1 MTNHRSKVLTV
12 MKVNYILSHSL
23 LDPVTEQVTTLKQ
36 DLGVAGYGTLWSL
49 LEMLI
54 ASEGLSLSLD
64 YAVLCHTMKCD
75 RETLRS
81 VVEDYSIFT
90 LSGDHLSCTY
100 ITEEVNRQNA
110 RSIKRRERA
119 KKAARARWG
128 SQERE
133 SNATS
138 IEGECSKHK
147 NTDAC
152 SITSCNSDGLET
164 KNATSITSRA
174 HERPRA
180 RAKRK
185 NTSYSVSLTN
195 KPEKIN
201 YPPYTPLLFAGGE
214 KAGRYVVSSGAGG
227 DPVTD
232 TLRGELLVVRRELEG
247 LKRKLSHPDNP
258 KGSRSCVP
266 STEAT
271 DVIVSTL
278 EKPWR
283 ELVQEWV
290 TYRREIGSPIRG
302 RLAIGK
308 FYDRLHQLSGGD
320 LSTARQIINRSMAN
334 GYKGIDLRTS
344 GYTSGSDPFRT
355 DDNGRVVDSTV
366 GQDYSRNLSIR
377 DCFRLKAEG
386 RL

>member
-1 MTNHRSKVLTV
+1 MTNHRTKVLTV
-12 MKVNYILSHSL
+12 MKVDYILKHSL
-23 LDPVTEQVTTLKQ
+23 LDPVTEQVSTLKQ

-49 LEMLI
+49 LEMLM
-54 ASEGLSLSLD
+54 ASDGLSLSLD
-64 YAVLCHTMKCD
+64 YPSLCHTMKCD

-90 LSGDHLSCTY
+90 LSGNFLSCAY
-100 ITEEVNRQNA
+100 VSDEVERQNA

-119 KKAARARWG
+119 RKAARARWG
-128 SQERE
+128 SAKSE
-133 SNATS
+133 SDATS
-138 IEGECSKHK
+138 IRDVCSKHK

-152 SITSCNSDGLET
+152 RITSSVPDKCFPSD
-164 KNATSITSRA
+164 ATSTPSRA
-174 HERPRA
+174 HVRSRA

-185 NTSYSVSLTN
+185 NTSYSVSQAN

-227 DPVTD
+227 DPITD
-232 TLRGELLVVRRELEG
+232 ALRGELLVVRRELGE

-308 FYDRLHQLSGGD
+308 FYDRLRQLSGSD
-320 LSTARQIINRSMAN
+320 PSAARQIINRSMAN
-334 GYKGIDLRTS
+334 GYKGIVLRTS
-344 GYTSGSDPFRT
+344 RFTSGSDPFRT
-355 DDNGRVVDSTV
+355 DDSGRVVDSTV
-366 GQDYSRNLSIR
+366 GQDYSCKLSIR
-377 DCFRLKAEG
+377 DCFRLKSEG

>member
-1 MTNHRSKVLTV
+1 
-12 MKVNYILSHSL
+12 MKVDYILSHSL
-23 LDPVTEQVTTLKQ
+23 LDPVTEQVDTLKQ

-49 LEMLI
+49 IEMLT
-54 ASEGLSLSLD
+54 ASDGLTLSLD
-64 YAVLCHTMKCD
+64 YATLCQTMKCD

-90 LSGDHLSCTY
+90 LSDDHLSCTY
-100 ITEEVNRQNA
+100 VTEEVELQNA

-128 SQERE
+128 SQK
-133 SNATS
+133 SDNNATS
-138 IEGECSKHK
+138 IEGKCSKHK
-147 NTDAC
+147 ETDAC
-152 SITSCNSDGLET
+152 SITSSVSDRCYT
-164 KNATSITSRA
+164 SDATSIPSRA
-174 HERPRA
+174 HVRSCA

-201 YPPYTPLLFAGGE
+201 YPPYTPLLFSRRE
-214 KAGRYVVSSGAGG
+214 KVGRYVTSSGAGG
-227 DPVTD
+227 EPITD
-232 TLRGELLVVRRELEG
+232 TLRGELLAFRTELEE
-247 LKRKLSHPDNP
+247 LKRKLSPQVKSKESKP
-258 KGSRSCVP
+258 YAS

-271 DVIVSTL
+271 DAIVSTL
-278 EKPWR
+278 EQPWQ
-283 ELVQEWV
+283 ELVCEWV

-302 RLAIGK
+302 KLAIGK
-308 FYDRLHQLSGGD
+308 FYDRLRQLSGSD
-320 LSTARQIINRSMAN
+320 PSTARQIINRSMAN

-344 GYTSGSDPFRT
+344 RYTSGSDPFRT

>member
-12 MKVNYILSHSL
+12 MKVDYILSHSL
-23 LDPVTEQVTTLKQ
+23 LDPVTEQVNTLKQ

-54 ASEGLSLSLD
+54 ASDGLTLSLD
-64 YAVLCHTMKCD
+64 YATLCQTMMCD

-100 ITEEVNRQNA
+100 VTEEVELQNA

-128 SQERE
+128 SQK
-133 SNATS
+133 SDNNATS
-138 IEGECSKHK
+138 IEGKCSKHK
-147 NTDAC
+147 ETDAC
-152 SITSCNSDGLET
+152 SITSSISDKCFHT
-164 KNATSITSRA
+164 DATSSPSRA
-174 HERPRA
+174 HVHSRA
-180 RAKRK
+180 RAKRN

-201 YPPYTPLLFAGGE
+201 YPPYTPLLFSHRE
-214 KAGRYVVSSGAGG
+214 KVGRYVTSSVAGS
-227 DPVTD
+227 DPITD
-232 TLRGELLVVRRELEG
+232 AIRGELLIVRTELEE
-247 LKRKLSHPDNP
+247 LKCKLSHQGKSNGSKPDA
-258 KGSRSCVP
+258 S
-266 STEAT
+266 STEGTEA
-271 DVIVSTL
+271 IVSTL
-278 EKPWR
+278 EQPWQ
-283 ELVQEWV
+283 ELVREWV

-308 FYDRLHQLSGGD
+308 FYDRLRQLSGGD
-320 LSTARQIINRSMAN
+320 PSTARQIINRSIAN
-334 GYKGIDLRTS
+334 GYKGIDLHTS
-344 GYTSGSDPFRT
+344 RYTTGSDPFRT
-355 DDNGRVVDSTV
+355 DERGKVVDSTV
-366 GQDYSRNLSIR
+366 GQDYSRKLSIR
-377 DCFRLKAEG
+377 DCFKLRAEG

>member
-1 MTNHRSKVLTV
+1 
-12 MKVNYILSHSL
+12 MKIDYILSHSL
-23 LDPVTEQVTTLKQ
+23 LDPVTEQVAILKQ

-49 LEMLI
+49 IEMLI
-54 ASEGLSLSLD
+54 ASDGLTLSLD
-64 YAVLCHTMKCD
+64 YATLCQTMKCD

-100 ITEEVNRQNA
+100 VTEEIEQQNA

-119 KKAARARWG
+119 KKAAKARWG
-128 SQERE
+128 SRKSE
-133 SNATS
+133 SDATS
-138 IEGECSKHK
+138 IRNVCSKHK

-152 SITSCNSDGLET
+152 SITYCKSDGSET
-164 KNATSITSRA
+164 QNATSITSRA
-174 HERPRA
+174 HVRPRA

-201 YPPYTPLLFAGGE
+201 YPPYTPLLFSRGE
-214 KAGRYVVSSGAGG
+214 KVGRYVVSSGAGG

-320 LSTARQIINRSMAN
+320 PSTARQIINRSMAN

-344 GYTSGSDPFRT
+344 RYTSGSDPFRT

>member
-1 MTNHRSKVLTV
+1 
-12 MKVNYILSHSL
+12 MKIDYILSHSL
-23 LDPVTEQVTTLKQ
+23 LDPVTEQVAILKQ

-49 LEMLI
+49 IEMLI
-54 ASEGLSLSLD
+54 ASDGLTLSLD
-64 YAVLCHTMKCD
+64 YATLCQTMKCD

-100 ITEEVNRQNA
+100 VTEEIEQQNA

-119 KKAARARWG
+119 KKAAKARWG
-128 SQERE
+128 SRKSE
-133 SNATS
+133 SDATS
-138 IEGECSKHK
+138 IKDVCSKHK

-152 SITSCNSDGLET
+152 SITSCKSGGSET
-164 KNATSITSRA
+164 KNATSIPSRA
-174 HERPRA
+174 HVRPRA
-180 RAKRK
+180 HAKRK
-185 NTSYSVSLTN
+185 NNSYSVSQSS

-201 YPPYTPLLFAGGE
+201 YPPYTPLLFSGGK
-214 KAGRYVVSSGAGG
+214 KAGRYVTSTGAGG

-232 TLRGELLVVRRELEG
+232 TLRGELLVVRRELGE

-320 LSTARQIINRSMAN
+320 PSTARQIINRSMAN

-344 GYTSGSDPFRT
+344 RYTSGSDPFRT

-366 GQDYSRNLSIR
+366 GQDYSRKLSIR

>member
-12 MKVNYILSHSL
+12 MQANYILSHSL

-49 LEMLI
+49 LEMLM
-54 ASEGLSLSLD
+54 ASDGLSLSLD
-64 YAVLCHTMKCD
+64 YPSLCHTMKCD
-75 RETLRS
+75 RETLQS

-90 LSGDHLSCTY
+90 LSGDHLSCSY
-100 ITEEVNRQNA
+100 VTEEVERQNA

-128 SQERE
+128 SQK
-133 SNATS
+133 SKSDAT
-138 IEGECSKHK
+138 IIRDVCSKHK
-147 NTDAC
+147 KSDAY
-152 SITSCNSDGLET
+152 SITSCNPEELEVQ
-164 KNATSITSRA
+164 NATSIPSRS
-174 HERPRA
+174 HVRPRA

-201 YPPYTPLLFAGGE
+201 YPPYTPLLFSCHE
-214 KAGRYVVSSGAGG
+214 KVGRYVTSSGAGG
-227 DPVTD
+227 DPITD
-232 TLRGELLVVRRELEG
+232 ALRGELLVVRTELEE
-247 LKRKLSHPDNP
+247 LKRKLSPSDKS
-258 KGSRSCVP
+258 KGSRSCVS
-266 STEAT
+266 STEGTEA
-271 DVIVSTL
+271 IVSTL
-278 EKPWR
+278 EQPWQ
-283 ELVQEWV
+283 ELVREWV
-290 TYRREIGSPIRG
+290 TYRKEIGSPIRG

-308 FYDRLHQLSGGD
+308 FHDRLRQLSGGD
-320 LSTARQIINRSMAN
+320 PSTARQIINRSIAN

-344 GYTSGSDPFRT
+344 RYTSGSDPFRT

-366 GQDYSRNLSIR
+366 GQDYSRKLSIR
-377 DCFRLKAEG
+377 DCFRLKSEG

>member
-1 MTNHRSKVLTV
+1 MTNHRTKVLTV
-12 MKVNYILSHSL
+12 MQANYILSNSL
-23 LDPVTEQVTTLKQ
+23 LDPVTEQVSTLKQ

-49 LEMLI
+49 LEMLM
-54 ASEGLSLSLD
+54 ASDGLSLSLD
-64 YAVLCHTMKCD
+64 YASLCHTMKCD

-90 LSGDHLSCTY
+90 LSGDHLSCSY
-100 ITEEVNRQNA
+100 VTEEVERQNA
-110 RSIKRRERA
+110 RSIKRHERA
-119 KKAARARWG
+119 KKAAKARWG
-128 SQERE
+128 SRKSE
-133 SNATS
+133 SDATS
-138 IEGECSKHK
+138 IRDVCSKHK
-147 NTDAC
+147 NNNAC
-152 SITSCNSDGLET
+152 SITSCKSDGSEAQ
-164 KNATSITSRA
+164 NATSITSRA
-174 HERPRA
+174 HVRPRA
-180 RAKRK
+180 HAKRK
-185 NTSYSVSLTN
+185 NNSYSVSQSS

-214 KAGRYVVSSGAGG
+214 KARQYVTSSGAGG
-227 DPVTD
+227 DPITD
-232 TLRGELLVVRRELEG
+232 ALRGELLVVRRELEG

-320 LSTARQIINRSMAN
+320 PSTARQIINRSMAN

-344 GYTSGSDPFRT
+344 RYASGSDPFRT
-355 DDNGRVVDSTV
+355 DDSGRVVDSTV
-366 GQDYSRNLSIR
+366 GQDYSRKISIR

>member
-1 MTNHRSKVLTV
+1 MQA
-12 MKVNYILSHSL
+12 NYILSHSL

-49 LEMLI
+49 LEMLM
-54 ASEGLSLSLD
+54 ASDGLSLSLD
-64 YAVLCHTMKCD
+64 YTTLCHTMKCD
-75 RETLRS
+75 RETLQS

-90 LSGDHLSCTY
+90 LSGDHLSCSY
-100 ITEEVNRQNA
+100 VTEEVERQNA

-128 SQERE
+128 SQKSKSDATSIRDVCSKHKKSDAYSITSCKPEE
-133 SNATS
+133 LEVQNATS
-138 IEGECSKHK
+138 IP
-147 NTDAC
+147 
-152 SITSCNSDGLET
+152 
-164 KNATSITSRA
+164 SRA
-174 HERPRA
+174 HVRPRV

-201 YPPYTPLLFAGGE
+201 YPPYTPLLFSDGE
-214 KAGRYVVSSGAGG
+214 KLGRYVVSSGAGD
-227 DPVTD
+227 DPITD
-232 TLRGELLVVRRELEG
+232 TLRGELLVVRRELGE

-320 LSTARQIINRSMAN
+320 PSTARQIINRSMAN

-344 GYTSGSDPFRT
+344 RYTSGCDPFRT
-355 DDNGRVVDSTV
+355 DDSGSVVDSTV
-366 GQDYSRNLSIR
+366 GQDYSRKLSIR

>member
-49 LEMLI
+49 LEMLM
-54 ASEGLSLSLD
+54 ASDGLSLSLD
-64 YAVLCHTMKCD
+64 YPSLCHTMKCD

-90 LSGDHLSCTY
+90 LSGNYLSCAY
-100 ITEEVNRQNA
+100 VSDEVERQNA

-119 KKAARARWG
+119 RKAARARWG
-128 SQERE
+128 SAKSE
-133 SNATS
+133 SDATS
-138 IEGECSKHK
+138 IRDVCSKHK

-152 SITSCNSDGLET
+152 SITSCKSDGSET
-164 KNATSITSRA
+164 QGATSIPSRA
-174 HERPRA
+174 HVRSRA

-201 YPPYTPLLFAGGE
+201 YPPFTPLLFSDGE
-214 KAGRYVVSSGAGG
+214 KAGRYVTSSGANGN
-227 DPVTD
+227 PITD
-232 TLRGELLVVRRELEG
+232 TLRGELLVVRTELEE

-266 STEAT
+266 SIETT

-320 LSTARQIINRSMAN
+320 PSTARQIINRSMAN

-344 GYTSGSDPFRT
+344 RYTSGSDPFRT

>member
-1 MTNHRSKVLTV
+1 
-12 MKVNYILSHSL
+12 MKVDYILSHSL
-23 LDPVTEQVTTLKQ
+23 LDPVTEQVAILKQ
-36 DLGVAGYGTLWSL
+36 ELGVAGYGTLWSL
-49 LEMLI
+49 IEMLI
-54 ASEGLSLSLD
+54 ASDGLTLSLD
-64 YAVLCHTMKCD
+64 YATLCQTMKCD

-100 ITEEVNRQNA
+100 VTEEVELQNA

-128 SQERE
+128 SQKSE
-133 SNATS
+133 NDAAS
-138 IEGECSKHK
+138 IEDKCSKHK
-147 NTDAC
+147 ETNAY
-152 SITSCNSDGLET
+152 SIISSVSDRCFPSD
-164 KNATSITSRA
+164 ATSIPSRA
-174 HERPRA
+174 HVRSRA

-185 NTSYSVSLTN
+185 NTSYSVSQSK

-201 YPPYTPLLFAGGE
+201 YPPYTPLLFSDGE
-214 KAGRYVVSSGAGG
+214 KLGRYVVSSGAG
-227 DPVTD
+227 DDTITD
-232 TLRGELLVVRRELEG
+232 VLRGELLVVRRELGE

-258 KGSRSCVP
+258 KGSRSCMP

-320 LSTARQIINRSMAN
+320 PSIARQIINRSMAN

-344 GYTSGSDPFRT
+344 RYTSGSDPFRT
-355 DDNGRVVDSTV
+355 DDNGKVIDSTV

>member
-49 LEMLI
+49 FEMLI

-64 YAVLCHTMKCD
+64 YAVLCNTMKCD
-75 RETLRS
+75 RATLRS

-90 LSGDHLSCTY
+90 LSGNNLSCTY
-100 ITEEVNRQNA
+100 ITEEVERQNA
-110 RSIKRRERA
+110 RRMKRHERA
-119 KKAARARWG
+119 RKAAKARWG
-128 SQERE
+128 SRKSE
-133 SNATS
+133 SDATS
-138 IEGECSKHK
+138 IRNVCSKHK

-152 SITSCNSDGLET
+152 SITSCKSDGSET
-164 KNATSITSRA
+164 LNATSITSRA
-174 HERPRA
+174 HVRPRA

-201 YPPYTPLLFAGGE
+201 YPPYTPLLFSRGE
-214 KAGRYVVSSGAGG
+214 KVGRYVVSSGAGG
-227 DPVTD
+227 DPITD
-232 TLRGELLVVRRELEG
+232 ALRGELLVVRRELGE

-278 EKPWR
+278 EKP
-283 ELVQEWV
+283 
-290 TYRREIGSPIRG
+290 
-302 RLAIGK
+302 
-308 FYDRLHQLSGGD
+308 
-320 LSTARQIINRSMAN
+320 
-334 GYKGIDLRTS
+334 
-344 GYTSGSDPFRT
+344 
-355 DDNGRVVDSTV
+355 
-366 GQDYSRNLSIR
+366 
-377 DCFRLKAEG
+377 
-386 RL
+386 

>member
-12 MKVNYILSHSL
+12 MKVDYIISHSL
-23 LDPVTEQVTTLKQ
+23 LDPVTEQVSTLKQ

-49 LEMLI
+49 IEMLM

-75 RETLRS
+75 RATLRS

-90 LSGDHLSCTY
+90 LSGNNLSCTY
-100 ITEEVNRQNA
+100 ITEEVERQNA

-119 KKAARARWG
+119 RKAARARWG
-128 SQERE
+128 SAKSE
-133 SNATS
+133 SDATS
-138 IEGECSKHK
+138 IRDVYSKHK
-147 NTDAC
+147 KTDAR
-152 SITSCNSDGLET
+152 SITSCKSDGSEAQ
-164 KNATSITSRA
+164 NATSITSRA
-174 HERPRA
+174 HVRPRA
-180 RAKRK
+180 HAKRK
-185 NTSYSVSLTN
+185 NNSYSVSQSS

-214 KAGRYVVSSGAGG
+214 KARQYVTSSGAGG
-227 DPVTD
+227 DPITD
-232 TLRGELLVVRRELEG
+232 TLRGELLVVRRELDE

-271 DVIVSTL
+271 DEIVATL
-278 EKPWR
+278 EKPWQ

-320 LSTARQIINRSMAN
+320 PSTARQIINRSMAN

-344 GYTSGSDPFRT
+344 RYTSGSDPFRT

>member
-1 MTNHRSKVLTV
+1 
-12 MKVNYILSHSL
+12 MKIDYILSHSL
-23 LDPVTEQVTTLKQ
+23 LDPVTEQVAILKQ

-49 LEMLI
+49 IEMLI
-54 ASEGLSLSLD
+54 ASDGLTLSLD
-64 YAVLCHTMKCD
+64 YATLCQTMKCD

-100 ITEEVNRQNA
+100 VTEEIEQQNA
-110 RSIKRRERA
+110 RSIKRRDRA
-119 KKAARARWG
+119 RKAARARWG
-128 SQERE
+128 SAKGE

-138 IEGECSKHK
+138 IKDVCSKHK
-147 NTDAC
+147 KSDAC
-152 SITSCNSDGLET
+152 SITPRKSENLGVR
-164 KNATSITSRA
+164 NATSIPSHT
-174 HERPRA
+174 HVRPRA

-185 NTSYSVSLTN
+185 NNSYSVSQAN

-227 DPVTD
+227 DPITD
-232 TLRGELLVVRRELEG
+232 TLRGELLVVRTELKE
-247 LKRKLSHPDNP
+247 LKRKLNHPQ
-258 KGSRSCVP
+258 KSRSAQSDARP
-266 STEAT
+266 YAT
-271 DVIVSTL
+271 DDEIVATL
-278 EKPWR
+278 EKPWQ
-283 ELVQEWV
+283 ELVCEWV

-320 LSTARQIINRSMAN
+320 PSTARQIINRSMAN

-344 GYTSGSDPFRT
+344 RYTSGSDPFRT

-366 GQDYSRNLSIR
+366 GQDYSRKISIR

>member
-1 MTNHRSKVLTV
+1 M
-12 MKVNYILSHSL
+12 
-23 LDPVTEQVTTLKQ
+23 LDPVTEQVATLKQ

-49 LEMLI
+49 LEMLV
-54 ASEGLSLSLD
+54 ASDGLTLSLD
-64 YAVLCHTMKCD
+64 YATLCHTMKCD

-100 ITEEVNRQNA
+100 VTKEVDLQNA

-119 KKAARARWG
+119 RKAARARWG
-128 SQERE
+128 SAKSE
-133 SNATS
+133 SDATS
-138 IEGECSKHK
+138 IRDVCSKHK
-147 NTDAC
+147 KPDAC
-152 SITSCNSDGLET
+152 GITSCKSDGLRAR
-164 KNATSITSRA
+164 NATSTPSHTHA
-174 HERPRA
+174 RPRA

-201 YPPYTPLLFAGGE
+201 YPPYTPLLFSRGE
-214 KAGRYVVSSGAGG
+214 KVGRYVVSSGAGG
-227 DPVTD
+227 DPITD
-232 TLRGELLVVRRELEG
+232 ALRGELLVVRRELGE

-320 LSTARQIINRSMAN
+320 PSTARQIINRSIAN

-344 GYTSGSDPFRT
+344 RYTSGSDPFRT

>member
-1 MTNHRSKVLTV
+1 
-12 MKVNYILSHSL
+12 MKVNYVLSHSL

-49 LEMLI
+49 LEMLM
-54 ASEGLSLSLD
+54 ASDGLSLSLD
-64 YAVLCHTMKCD
+64 YAALCHTMKCD
-75 RETLRS
+75 RATLRS

-90 LSGDHLSCTY
+90 LSGNNLSCTY
-100 ITEEVNRQNA
+100 ITEEVERQNA
-110 RSIKRRERA
+110 RSIKRHERA
-119 KKAARARWG
+119 RKAAKARWG
-128 SQERE
+128 SRKSE
-133 SNATS
+133 SDATS
-138 IEGECSKHK
+138 IRNVCSKHK

-152 SITSCNSDGLET
+152 SITPCKSDGSEAQ
-164 KNATSITSRA
+164 NATSITSRA
-174 HERPRA
+174 HVRPRA
-180 RAKRK
+180 HAKRK
-185 NTSYSVSLTN
+185 NNSYSVSQSR

-214 KAGRYVVSSGAGG
+214 KARQYVTSSGAGG

-258 KGSRSCVP
+258 KGSRSCASP
-266 STEAT
+266 TEGTEA
-271 DVIVSTL
+271 IVSTL

-320 LSTARQIINRSMAN
+320 PSTARQIINRSMAN

-344 GYTSGSDPFRT
+344 RYTSGSDPFRT

>member
-64 YAVLCHTMKCD
+64 YAALCHTMKCD
-75 RETLRS
+75 RATLRS

-90 LSGDHLSCTY
+90 LSGNNLSCTY
-100 ITEEVNRQNA
+100 ITEEVERQNA

-119 KKAARARWG
+119 RKAAKARWG
-128 SQERE
+128 SRKSE
-133 SNATS
+133 SDATS
-138 IEGECSKHK
+138 IRNVCSKHK

-152 SITSCNSDGLET
+152 SITYCKSDGSET
-164 KNATSITSRA
+164 QNATSITSRA
-174 HERPRA
+174 HVRPRA

-201 YPPYTPLLFAGGE
+201 YPPYTPLLFSRGE
-214 KAGRYVVSSGAGG
+214 KVGRYVVSSGAGC
-227 DPVTD
+227 DPITD
-232 TLRGELLVVRRELEG
+232 ALRGELLVVRRELEG

-320 LSTARQIINRSMAN
+320 PSTARQIINRSMAN

-344 GYTSGSDPFRT
+344 RYASGSDPFRT
-355 DDNGRVVDSTV
+355 DDSGRAVDSTV
-366 GQDYSRNLSIR
+366 GQDYSRKISIR

>member
-1 MTNHRSKVLTV
+1 
-12 MKVNYILSHSL
+12 MKIDYILSHSL
-23 LDPVTEQVTTLKQ
+23 LDPVTEQVAILKQ

-49 LEMLI
+49 IEMLI
-54 ASEGLSLSLD
+54 ASDGLTLSLD
-64 YAVLCHTMKCD
+64 YATLCQTMKCD

-100 ITEEVNRQNA
+100 VTEEIEQQNA

-119 KKAARARWG
+119 KKAAKARWG
-128 SQERE
+128 SRKSE
-133 SNATS
+133 SDATS
-138 IEGECSKHK
+138 IRNVCSKHK
-147 NTDAC
+147 NTVAC
-152 SITSCNSDGLET
+152 SITSCKSDGSEGQ
-164 KNATSITSRA
+164 NATSITSRA
-174 HERPRA
+174 HVRPRA

-201 YPPYTPLLFAGGE
+201 YPPYTPLLFSRGE
-214 KAGRYVVSSGAGG
+214 KVGRYVVSSGAGG
-227 DPVTD
+227 DPITD
-232 TLRGELLVVRRELEG
+232 ALRGELLVVRRELGE
-247 LKRKLSHPDNP
+247 LKRKLSHPNNP

-320 LSTARQIINRSMAN
+320 PSTARQIINRSMAN

-344 GYTSGSDPFRT
+344 RYTSGSDPFRT
-355 DDNGRVVDSTV
+355 DDNGKVIDSTV

>member
-344 GYTSGSDPFRT
+344 RYTSGSDPFRT

>member
-64 YAVLCHTMKCD
+64 YAGLCHTMKCD

-147 NTDAC
+147 NTYAC

-164 KNATSITSRA
+164 KNATSIPSRA

-185 NTSYSVSLTN
+185 NTSYSVSQSS

-214 KAGRYVVSSGAGG
+214 KARQYVTSSGAGG

-344 GYTSGSDPFRT
+344 RYTSGSDPFRT

>member
-12 MKVNYILSHSL
+12 MKVDYILSHSL
-23 LDPVTEQVTTLKQ
+23 LDPVTEQVATLKQ

-49 LEMLI
+49 MEMLI
-54 ASEGLSLSLD
+54 ASDSLSLSLD
-64 YAVLCHTMKCD
+64 YATLCHTMKCD

-90 LSGDHLSCTY
+90 LSGVHLSCTY
-100 ITEEVNRQNA
+100 VTEEVERQNA

-128 SQERE
+128 SQKSKSDATSIRDVCSKHKKSDAYSITSCKPEE
-133 SNATS
+133 LEVQNATS
-138 IEGECSKHK
+138 IP
-147 NTDAC
+147 
-152 SITSCNSDGLET
+152 
-164 KNATSITSRA
+164 SRA
-174 HERPRA
+174 HVRSRA

-201 YPPYTPLLFAGGE
+201 YPPYTPLLFSDGE
-214 KAGRYVVSSGAGG
+214 KLGRYVVSSGAGD
-227 DPVTD
+227 DPITD
-232 TLRGELLVVRRELEG
+232 ALRGDLLVVRTELEE
-247 LKRKLSHPDNP
+247 LKRKLSPSDKS
-258 KGSRSCVP
+258 KGSRSCASP
-266 STEAT
+266 TEGTEA
-271 DVIVSTL
+271 IVSTL
-278 EKPWR
+278 EQPWQ
-283 ELVQEWV
+283 ELVCEWV

-320 LSTARQIINRSMAN
+320 PSTARQIINRSMAN

-344 GYTSGSDPFRT
+344 RYTSGSDPFRT

>member
-49 LEMLI
+49 FEMLI

-64 YAVLCHTMKCD
+64 YAVLCNTMKCD
-75 RETLRS
+75 RATLRS

-90 LSGDHLSCTY
+90 LSGNNLSCTY
-100 ITEEVNRQNA
+100 ITEEVERQNA
-110 RSIKRRERA
+110 RRMKRHERA
-119 KKAARARWG
+119 RKAAKARWG
-128 SQERE
+128 SRKSE
-133 SNATS
+133 SDATS
-138 IEGECSKHK
+138 IRNVCSKHK

-152 SITSCNSDGLET
+152 SITSCKSDGSET
-164 KNATSITSRA
+164 LNATSITSRA
-174 HERPRA
+174 HVRPRA

-201 YPPYTPLLFAGGE
+201 YPPYTPLLFSRGE
-214 KAGRYVVSSGAGG
+214 KVGRYVVSSGAGG
-227 DPVTD
+227 DPITD
-232 TLRGELLVVRRELEG
+232 ALRGELLVVRRELGE

-320 LSTARQIINRSMAN
+320 PSTARQIINRSMAN

-344 GYTSGSDPFRT
+344 RFTSGSDPFRT

-366 GQDYSRNLSIR
+366 GQDYSRKISIR

>member
-75 RETLRS
+75 RATLRS
-81 VVEDYSIFT
+81 VVEGYSIFT
-90 LSGDHLSCTY
+90 LSGNNLSCTY
-100 ITEEVNRQNA
+100 ITEEVERQNA
-110 RSIKRRERA
+110 RSIKHHERA
-119 KKAARARWG
+119 RKAAKARWG
-128 SQERE
+128 SRKSE
-133 SNATS
+133 SDATS
-138 IEGECSKHK
+138 IRNVCSKHK
-147 NTDAC
+147 NTGAC
-152 SITSCNSDGLET
+152 SITSCKSDGSET
-164 KNATSITSRA
+164 QNATSITSRA
-174 HERPRA
+174 HVRPRA
-180 RAKRK
+180 HAKRK
-185 NTSYSVSLTN
+185 NNSYSDSLTN
-195 KPEKIN
+195 KPEKTN
-201 YPPYTPLLFAGGE
+201 YPPYTPLLFSGGE
-214 KAGRYVVSSGAGG
+214 KAGRYVVSSGAGC
-227 DPVTD
+227 DPIKE
-232 TLRGELLVVRRELEG
+232 TLRSELLVVRKELGE

-278 EKPWR
+278 EQPWR

-308 FYDRLHQLSGGD
+308 FYDRLRQLSGSD
-320 LSTARQIINRSMAN
+320 PFAARQIINRSMAN

-344 GYTSGSDPFRT
+344 SYTSGSDPFRT

>member
-12 MKVNYILSHSL
+12 MKVDYIISHSL
-23 LDPVTEQVTTLKQ
+23 LDPVTEQVSTLKQ

-49 LEMLI
+49 IEMLM
-54 ASEGLSLSLD
+54 ASDGLSLSLD
-64 YAVLCHTMKCD
+64 YPSLCHTMKCD

-90 LSGDHLSCTY
+90 LSGNYLSCTY
-100 ITEEVNRQNA
+100 VSDEVERQNA

-119 KKAARARWG
+119 KKAAKARWG
-128 SQERE
+128 SQK
-133 SNATS
+133 SKSDATS
-138 IEGECSKHK
+138 IRDVCSKHK
-147 NTDAC
+147 KPDAY
-152 SITSCNSDGLET
+152 SITSCKPEKLEVQ
-164 KNATSITSRA
+164 NATSTPTRA
-174 HERPRA
+174 HVCPRA

-185 NTSYSVSLTN
+185 NTSYSVSQTN

-201 YPPYTPLLFAGGE
+201 YPPYTPLLFSDGE
-214 KAGRYVVSSGAGG
+214 KAGRYVTSSGAGG
-227 DPVTD
+227 DPITD
-232 TLRGELLVVRRELEG
+232 TLRGELLVVRRELDE

-266 STEAT
+266 STETT

-320 LSTARQIINRSMAN
+320 PSTARQIINRSMAN
-334 GYKGIDLRTS
+334 GYKGIDLRTLR
-344 GYTSGSDPFRT
+344 YTSGSDPFRT

>member
-1 MTNHRSKVLTV
+1 
-12 MKVNYILSHSL
+12 MKIDYILSHSL
-23 LDPVTEQVTTLKQ
+23 LDPVTEQVAILKQ

-49 LEMLI
+49 IEMLI
-54 ASEGLSLSLD
+54 ASDGLTLSLD
-64 YAVLCHTMKCD
+64 YATLCQTMKCD

-100 ITEEVNRQNA
+100 VTEEIEQQNA

-119 KKAARARWG
+119 KKAAKARWG
-128 SQERE
+128 SRKSE
-133 SNATS
+133 SDATS
-138 IEGECSKHK
+138 IRNVCSKHK
-147 NTDAC
+147 NTVAC
-152 SITSCNSDGLET
+152 SITYCKSDGSET
-164 KNATSITSRA
+164 QNATSITSRA
-174 HERPRA
+174 HVRPCA

-201 YPPYTPLLFAGGE
+201 YPPYTPLLFSRGE
-214 KAGRYVVSSGAGG
+214 KVGRYVVSSGAGG
-227 DPVTD
+227 DPITD
-232 TLRGELLVVRRELEG
+232 ALRGELLVVRRELGE
-247 LKRKLSHPDNP
+247 LKRKLSHPNNP

-320 LSTARQIINRSMAN
+320 PSTARQIINRSMAN

-344 GYTSGSDPFRT
+344 RYTSGSDPFRT
-355 DDNGRVVDSTV
+355 DDNGKVIDSTV

>member
-1 MTNHRSKVLTV
+1 

-64 YAVLCHTMKCD
+64 YAVLCNTMKCD
-75 RETLRS
+75 RATLRS

-90 LSGDHLSCTY
+90 LSGNNLSCTY
-100 ITEEVNRQNA
+100 ITEEVERQNA

-119 KKAARARWG
+119 RKAARARWG
-128 SQERE
+128 SAKSE
-133 SNATS
+133 SDATS
-138 IEGECSKHK
+138 IRDVCSKHK

-152 SITSCNSDGLET
+152 SITSCKSDGSET
-164 KNATSITSRA
+164 QSATSIPSRA
-174 HERPRA
+174 HVRSRA

-201 YPPYTPLLFAGGE
+201 YPPFTPLLFSDGE
-214 KAGRYVVSSGAGG
+214 KAGRYVTSSGAGG

-320 LSTARQIINRSMAN
+320 PSTARQIINRSMAN

-344 GYTSGSDPFRT
+344 RYTSGSDPFRT

-366 GQDYSRNLSIR
+366 GQDYSRKLSIR

>member
-1 MTNHRSKVLTV
+1 
-12 MKVNYILSHSL
+12 MKIDYILSHSL
-23 LDPVTEQVTTLKQ
+23 LDPVTEQVAILKQ

-49 LEMLI
+49 IEMLI
-54 ASEGLSLSLD
+54 ASDGLTLSLD
-64 YAVLCHTMKCD
+64 YATLCQTMKCD

-100 ITEEVNRQNA
+100 VTEEIEQQNA

-119 KKAARARWG
+119 KKAAKARWG
-128 SQERE
+128 SRKSE
-133 SNATS
+133 SDATS
-138 IEGECSKHK
+138 IRNVCSKHK
-147 NTDAC
+147 NTVAC
-152 SITSCNSDGLET
+152 SITYCKSDGSET
-164 KNATSITSRA
+164 QNATSITSRA
-174 HERPRA
+174 HVRPRA

-201 YPPYTPLLFAGGE
+201 YPPYTPLLFSRGE
-214 KAGRYVVSSGAGG
+214 KVGRYVVSSGAGG
-227 DPVTD
+227 DPITD
-232 TLRGELLVVRRELEG
+232 ALRGELLVVRRELGE
-247 LKRKLSHPDNP
+247 LKRKLSHPNNP

-320 LSTARQIINRSMAN
+320 PSTARQIINRSMAN

-344 GYTSGSDPFRT
+344 RYTSGSDPFRT
-355 DDNGRVVDSTV
+355 DDNGKVIDSTV